1 MDRTA
6 EIINVIHDVCLMLI
20 AVTYLAGSWLLV
32 NQLMALL
39 R

>member
-20 AVTYLAGSWLLV
+20 AVKYLAGSWLLV

-39 R
+39 